1 MANKWENG
9 FPVPFLSWPS
19 LRHTWKP
26 AGKEPEAGC
35 SPETQS
41 LENSREIIH
50 GGLGMVSTQNPKH
63 NHMLTGVPKKK
74 HIFSLT
80 HSARVKRSDLPKIY
94 TLASPE
100 DSLSGLKIC
109 ILNHS
114 TTWSSI
120 KKQKTFLVG
129 YKCTSTIFTLQWAG
143 PCSRKSLYSGWIL
156 LKRANS
162 FTRHIGVF
170 SLGCAMLEGTEK

>member
-9 FPVPFLSWPS
+9 FPVPLLSWPS
-19 LRHTWKP
+19 LRYTWKQ

-35 SPETQS
+35 SQETQS

-50 GGLGMVSTQNPKH
+50 RGLGMVSTQNPKH

-120 KKQKTFLVG
+120 KNRKHSWWVINAQAQYLPYSELDLAHAKAYTQAESCWNGL
-129 YKCTSTIFTLQWAG
+129 THSQDTLG
-143 PCSRKSLYSGWIL
+143 
-156 LKRANS
+156 
-162 FTRHIGVF
+162 F
-170 SLGCAMLEGTEK
+170 SLWGVPC